1 MSKPGHT
8 YQRRTLELTLS
19 KVDLRVTGEPAG
31 VSSEHLLVARLL
43 WPRPAIV
50 EKVAFKSI
58 ELADGA
64 LDLGEAD
71 WTDRILFKEQVLG
84 PFGVEI
90 GVTTRV
96 RDARVSEFV
105 RTFVSSLF
113 SIAGS
118 EADDLAT
125 GLPGGLVSLPF
136 KGLAR
141 DASGSGSDDPRLIAA
156 GARTLVAEELGS
168 GTGEEPVAIDLVAPE
183 PVWRIKRGRKQGQPS
198 ARRET
203 LLKADQPNGAVGLV
217 ARLYD

>member
-1 MSKPGHT
+1 M
-8 YQRRTLELTLS
+8 YQRRTLELSLA
-19 KVDLRVTGEPAG
+19 KVDLSVTGEPAG

-50 EKVAFKSI
+50 EKVAFKNI
-58 ELADGA
+58 ELADGT
-64 LDLGEAD
+64 LDLGSGD

-105 RTFVSSLF
+105 KTFVSSLF
-113 SIAGS
+113 SITGK
-118 EADDLAT
+118 ETDDLAT
-125 GLPGGLVSLPF
+125 GLPGGLVSMPF
-136 KGLAR
+136 KSLAR
-141 DASGSGSDDPRLIAA
+141 FASGTGKDGPRLIAT

-168 GTGEEPVAIDLVAPE
+168 GTGEEPVAIDLVSPE

-203 LLKADQPNGAVGLV
+203 LLKADQPNGTIELA
-217 ARLYD
+217 ARLYE